1 MAVAVTQNPFQIA
14 QSSSAE
20 TFIFLQRFLKNL
32 ISLVSKTFTLGES
45 SLMVPK
51 SAQIAAR
58 LPDAS
63 QGRISGKR
71 VAIKFI
77 KQQQYEIGFL
87 VLASGSGSAVHAVKK
102 VRQIKAPADL
112 AVAKLWDAQTVAPN

>member
-1 MAVAVTQNPFQIA
+1 
-14 QSSSAE
+14 
-20 TFIFLQRFLKNL
+20 L

-58 LPDAS
+58 FPDAS